1 MYLESSTCSS
11 TSRFTPLSALSEER
25 FVRAVNA
32 PAARALLST
41 FAVPF
46 NFSVLIDLLA
56 DAVIAP
62 RRSEDD
68 SCDQSTTLELRSD
81 DDQYGLKGMIE

>member
-1 MYLESSTCSS
+1 MLYVYCSTD

-25 FVRAVNA
+25 LVRAVSA
-32 PAARALLST
+32 PAARLLLST

-46 NFSVLIDLLA
+46 NFSVLISLLA

-62 RRSEDD
+62 EESRLHRS
-68 SCDQSTTLELRSD
+68 
-81 DDQYGLKGMIE
+81 GLLTQEVIK